1 MKKGNFKIL
10 SGFEYWAPGWKGV
23 FGLLLWL
30 FVGALIGNVL
40 VFLLGMLLGPAWAAD
55 YSTVIAYPVMFLP
68 PMFYARSKSIKC
80 EMKGRAPKPLNKGH
94 FAPLGPAI
102 CALLVTLITLAAGYI
117 ADPIVTLLPPMPE
130 FLEQALNSMVQG
142 NVLINLLCVSIFAPF
157 FEEWL
162 CRGMVLRG
170 LLHKGVKPVWA
181 IVASA
186 AVFALI
192 HMNPWQAIPA
202 FLLGCLFG
210 YVYYKTKSLSLTML
224 MHCVNNTLAVVLG
237 QIDSLKDMNTWMDV
251 LSPELFWIVFAV
263 CALVLILS
271 VRAISRV
278 NVVDTEDVSSTA

>member
-1 MKKGNFKIL
+1 MRKGNFKIL
-10 SGFEYWAPGWKGV
+10 ESFEHFSPGWKGV
-23 FGLLLWL
+23 LKLFLWMM
-30 FVGALIGNVL
+30 VGAVIGNVL
-40 VFLLGMLLGPAWAAD
+40 TFVLGLFLGTEWVSSYG
-55 YSTVIAYPVMFLP
+55 TVIAYPIMFIP
-68 PMFYARSKSIKC
+68 PMFYARRRSMMR
-80 EMKGRAPKPLNKGH
+80 EHLEANPLNKGV
-94 FAPLGPAI
+94 FKPYGAPL
-102 CALLVTLITLAAGYI
+102 CALLVSLMTLAAGYI
-117 ADPIVTLLPPMPE
+117 SDPVVTLLPEMPE
-130 FLEQALNSMVQG
+130 FLEQALESMVNG
-142 NVLINLLCVSIFAPF
+142 NVLINLLCVSVFAPF

-186 AVFALI
+186 AFFALI